1 MKNNKWIPILML
13 TIMAAVF
20 AMVVVNVSKAGK
32 KKTEKNII
40 VPENETVSVIESK
53 AAEKGTPV
61 TGVIASID
69 AEAGMLK
76 IYGIAKMDFA
86 DYTFDLGTDITN
98 KYGEAIAPGRLTPG
112 QIVEV
117 TPEKGKS
124 RAVSVKRSGEAWS
137 YKGIREIEIDKTEY
151 IIYLGDREYQF
162 DSHLLVFAKDGRQI
176 TLDELS
182 EKDIL
187 IATGI
192 EGKIHSLCIQRGH
205 GTMTFSNFRDFY
217 GGSVEIGYDIFGS
230 ISEGMSFDL
239 REGTYKVVLKNDGL
253 SVNKYITVE
262 ADKTVNVD
270 LNEYRNE
277 VDKEGLISVNVRPSD
292 AEVYIDGKLTDADIP
307 FKLAYGEYV
316 LEVKKEGYKPVSRLL
331 TVGKP
336 TVNLKIDLADSTK
349 EEKDESLSDLTNFND
364 PVQDLDDIVEIEDDD
379 LENSDDL
386 TWIDEPEE
394 ETTTVDGEYISI
406 KKPEG
411 ATAYLDGQ
419 KIGVVPVR
427 VTKVTGEHQIMFTK
441 DGYITKT
448 YIVEID
454 NDGEDA
460 VFSFPD
466 LSTQ

>member
-1 MKNNKWIPILML
+1 
-13 TIMAAVF
+13 
-20 AMVVVNVSKAGK
+20 
-32 KKTEKNII
+32 
-40 VPENETVSVIESK
+40 
-53 AAEKGTPV
+53 
-61 TGVIASID
+61 
-69 AEAGMLK
+69 
-76 IYGIAKMDFA
+76 
-86 DYTFDLGTDITN
+86 
-98 KYGEAIAPGRLTPG
+98 
-112 QIVEV
+112 
-117 TPEKGKS
+117 
-124 RAVSVKRSGEAWS
+124 
-137 YKGIREIEIDKTEY
+137 
-151 IIYLGDREYQF
+151 
-162 DSHLLVFAKDGRQI
+162 
-176 TLDELS
+176 
-182 EKDIL
+182 
-187 IATGI
+187 
-192 EGKIHSLCIQRGH
+192 
-205 GTMTFSNFRDFY
+205 MTFSNFRDFY

-277 VDKEGLISVNVRPSD
+277 VDKEGLISVNVRPDD

-307 FKLAYGEYV
+307 FKLSYGEYV